1 MVPKIANRYI
11 AEKRIVLVPKM
22 QSFLIKGIC
31 DRKEFLVRL
40 FKDGMKSISCSC
52 LSSSCSHILAAMK
65 SIDYRAEIKKKPN
78 LSRLVKM
85 SRSRADKSGGH
96 KKERP
101 NDARDPDAPLKTPTS
116 RKNAHP
122 NSSSNKTPKRRL
134 STV

>member
-11 AEKRIVLVPKM
+11 AEKRIVLVPEM

-52 LSSSCSHILAAMK
+52 LSSSCSHIFAAMK

-122 NSSSNKTPKRRL
+122 NSSSIKTPKRRL